1 MKPNLYT
8 LLYEGEINFMNEENV
23 KNELKDFFG
32 QQPIFFIK
40 FVSKVEV
47 SLVNEMQMLTVI

>member
-1 MKPNLYT
+1 
-8 LLYEGEINFMNEENV
+8 MNEENV

-40 FVSKVEV
+40 FVSKEEYAEDIVNGKLFMNKV
-47 SLVNEMQMLTVI
+47 SY